1 MWPASTSPTEVLRLF
16 ADISGHGF
24 GHLAQL
30 APVLNALGQA
40 HPGLSL
46 TVRSGLPRQRLAS
59 RIAGDF
65 THIAEA
71 SDFGF
76 VMKNALD
83 IDLPASAARYRDLH
97 ADWPARVVRESETL
111 AALAPDLVLTGVA
124 YLPLAGASAAG
135 LPAAS
140 LCSLN
145 WADLFAHYFGA
156 ESWASGIHAQMRAAY
171 RSALFL
177 RTTPAM
183 PMTSL
188 DGTVTIGPVASPV
201 TASRPRIAARLGLP
215 ADRRWVLVALGGFDF
230 PLPAVRWPRR
240 EDIAW
245 LLPASWQPARD
256 DQFAIDSAAPFAELV
271 ACADA
276 LITKPGYGS
285 FVEAA
290 VQGVPLL
297 YLRRPDWPEETCLID
312 WIHRHA
318 RAAELGREAADGG
331 ALLDSLDH
339 LWAMRAP
346 QPPVPTGAAEAADQL
361 LRLLV
366 RD

>member
-1 MWPASTSPTEVLRLF
+1 VPQLF
-16 ADISGHGF
+16 ADISSHGF

-30 APVLNALGQA
+30 APVLNALRQ
-40 HPGLSL
+40 SL
-46 TVRSGLPRQRLAS
+46 PKLALTLRSGLPRQRLAS
-59 RIAGDF
+59 RITGEF
-65 THIAEA
+65 THIAAA

-83 IDLPASAARYRDLH
+83 IDQTASAARYRDFH
-97 ADWPARVVRESETL
+97 ADWPARVAREAETL

-124 YLPLAGASAAG
+124 YLPLAGAAAAG
-135 LPAAS
+135 IRAAS

-145 WADLFAHYFGA
+145 WADLFAHYFGTGP
-156 ESWASGIHAQMRAAY
+156 WAADIHAQMLAAY

-183 PMTSL
+183 PMTDL
-188 DGTVTIGPVASPV
+188 NDGTATVGPVADPV
-201 TASRPRIAARLGLP
+201 ATDRPRIAAQLGLP

-230 PLPAVRWPRR
+230 PLPAAGWPRR
-240 EDIAW
+240 DDIAW
-245 LLPASWQPARD
+245 LLPAAWQPARD
-256 DQFAIDSAAPFAELV
+256 DQFAIDSAAPFAELF

-276 LITKPGYGS
+276 LIAKPGYGT

-297 YLRRPDWPEETCLID
+297 YLRRPDWPEEACLLD

-318 RAAELGREAADGG
+318 RAAELGREAAGG
-331 ALLDSLDH
+331 EALLAALDH

-346 QPPVPTGAAEAADQL
+346 PPPVPTGAAEAAGQL